1 MKTDT
6 SGWPVDPSALKPD
19 ELIEYLIPEI
29 NRLLKGGFIPLAPG
43 KRRHYCLDV
52 HYSRLRSA
60 VRVVV
65 WNQET
70 LSYRYTDVPCD
81 QGAALTMARYRW
93 RTAKNLN
100 DALRAGRTACV

>member
-6 SGWPVDPSALKPD
+6 SGWPVSPSELSPA

-29 NRLLKGGFIPLAPG
+29 NQLLKVGMIPLAPG
-43 KRRHYCLDV
+43 KRRHYFLDV
-52 HYSRLRSA
+52 HYSRLRTA

-70 LSYRYTDVPCD
+70 LSYRYTDVPCEL
-81 QGAALTMARYRW
+81 GTALTMERYRW